1 MKPKWNYILIDY
13 QIYQNDDTFS
23 INAEY
28 YLDDKGVPVVAA
40 QVAKWG
46 GDYEEWQDSDELD
59 DEDLGALISNELQT
73 EEWRW
78 IDANKT

>member
-1 MKPKWNYILIDY
+1 MKRDWCYIILD
-13 QIYQNDDTFS
+13 QQVHQNGDTFS

-28 YLDDKGVPVVAA
+28 YVDEKGSCVVK
-40 QVAKWG
+40 VDVVKWE
-46 GDYEEWQDSDELD
+46 GDYREWEYNNELD
-59 DEDLGALISNELQT
+59 DEYLGALISNELQT